1 MGHHKRCGAQEE
13 ASMYF
18 LSTKASRVR
27 QREAQNARNN
37 RAEIIRALSIGQ
49 ISRRDLYKWGLL
61 TFGGLALKNGLSP
74 FAPSAFAD
82 GVPTGTP
89 PSPLFGAQKFTQR
102 LNRLALQRPQPLTR
116 IQNDANPND
125 DTARWPAAAGQFLAD
140 GVTPKDA
147 KRLSWHDDFSN
158 NPGNPNFI
166 NPVTGR
172 GPIEGRAPTDP
183 KTGLAFFAHQR
194 WPEFFPRVGYIMSLT
209 QIGPNQS
216 FHPNFP
222 AQQPNSIW
230 TYGTGQQTG
239 QGVLPPPL
247 IQGRYGEPIIMRIYN
262 NTSVDRAQN
271 NGFGRNETQ
280 FHFHNAHNGAESDG
294 ASNSH
299 HFPGTF
305 YDYRWSTTLAR
316 RDKINTQA
324 TDPRASGPDDN
335 GGLVNVPGDW
345 REIQG
350 TMWAHDHRFFFTAEN
365 VYKGNL
371 AMITMYS
378 GRDRGNETLNDGVNL
393 RLPSGSHRANQW
405 GNLDF
410 DVNLIICDAA
420 TDPNGQYFFDIFT
433 TDGFL
438 GDIML
443 VNFQYAPFMEVLP
456 RKYRFR
462 TLSAGMSRF
471 IQLQIADSSGNAVPF
486 LQIANDGN
494 LFVNPIQLTSLDQQG
509 TAERYDI
516 IVDFSRFRIGDV
528 AFLVNTLQQTD
539 GRKPDGQVSLRQA
552 LAGNNNDPAVGAIM
566 QFRIVSQVQSVDDPT
581 VTLKATDP
589 DPSQVPAVLTE
600 QIPIVTP
607 VRTRT
612 VQWGRSGDGD
622 SIQPN
627 TGTCIPDCPT
637 ENGFP
642 WTVIVDNGQPHS
654 MNANRVQ
661 LGYSKPG
668 DIEHWTYVN
677 GGGGWDHPIHL
688 HFEEGITINRGD
700 DTIPA
705 TERLVRK
712 DVWRLRPSGT
722 VQFQIQFGEY
732 GGSYVNHCHN
742 TVHEDFALLMRIQL
756 LSGLAGTPQA
766 AITPTPNPT
775 PDGVVFTTPEVLPEA
790 TASGGTTAANG
801 GGGGGQGGGGG
812 GPGGPV
818 DSVLG
823 LASGRGR

>member
-1 MGHHKRCGAQEE
+1 
-13 ASMYF
+13 MYY
-18 LSTKASRVR
+18 LSPKASRIR
-27 QREAQNARNN
+27 LREAQNARNN
-37 RAEIIRALSIGQ
+37 RAEIVKALSLGQ
-49 ISRRDLYKWGLL
+49 ITRRDLYKWGLL
-61 TFGGLALKNGLSP
+61 TTTGVIALKNGLSP
-74 FAPSAFAD
+74 LAPSAFAD
-82 GVPTGTP
+82 GGVPTGTP

-102 LNRLALQRPQPLTR
+102 LNRLAVQAPQPLTR
-116 IQNDANPND
+116 IQHDGNPNN
-125 DTARWPAAAGQFLAD
+125 DTARWPAAAGEVLPVSGA
-140 GVTPKDA
+140 PKDA
-147 KRLSWHDDFSN
+147 KRLSYHDDFSN
-158 NPGNPNFI
+158 NPGNPAFI
-166 NPVTGR
+166 NPVTHV

-194 WPEFFPRVGYIMSLT
+194 WAEFFPTVGRVMSLT
-209 QIGPNQS
+209 QAAPNTK

-222 AQQPNSIW
+222 AQDVNSVW
-230 TYGTGQQTG
+230 TYGTGNTG
-239 QGVLPPPL
+239 QGTLPPFL
-247 IQGRYGEPIIMRIYN
+247 CQVRYGEPTITRIYN
-262 NTSVDRAQN
+262 NTPVNRANN
-271 NGFGRNETQ
+271 NGFGRNESQ
-280 FHFHNAHNGAESDG
+280 LHYHNAHNGAESDG

-305 YDYRWSTTLAR
+305 YDYRWSGTLAR

-324 TDPRASGPDDN
+324 TDPRASAPTDT

-371 AMITMYS
+371 GMVTMYS
-378 GRDRGNETLNDGVNL
+378 GRDRGNEVLNDGINL
-393 RLPSGSHRANQW
+393 RLPSGSHRANTW

-410 DVNLIICDAA
+410 DVNLIISDAA
-420 TDPNGQYFFDIFT
+420 TDPTGQLFFDIFT

-438 GDIML
+438 GDLLL

-471 IQLQIADSSGNAVPF
+471 IQLQIADAAGNAVPF

-494 LFVNPIQLTSLDQQG
+494 FFVSPISLTSLDEQG

-516 IVDFSRFRIGDV
+516 IVDFSRFRVGDV

-539 GRKPDGQVSLRQA
+539 GRKPDGQVPLAQA
-552 LAGNNNDPAVGAIM
+552 LAGVQADPAVGAIV
-566 QFRIVSQVQSVDDPT
+566 QFRIVSQIQSVDDPT
-581 VTLKATDP
+581 VTLRATDP

-607 VRTRT
+607 VRTRV
-612 VQWGRSGDGD
+612 VQWGRSGNGD
-622 SIQPN
+622 SVQPN
-627 TGTCIPDCPT
+627 GTCIPDCAT

-661 LGYSKPG
+661 LEYQHPG
-668 DIEHWTYVN
+668 TIEHWTYVN

-688 HFEEGITINRGD
+688 HFEEGITLNRGGD
-700 DTIPA
+700 NIPA
-705 TERLVRK
+705 TELNVRK
-712 DVWRLRPSGT
+712 DVWRLRPSGQVT
-722 VQFQIQFGEY
+722 FQIQFGEY

-756 LSGLAGTPQA
+756 LNGFAGTPQA
-766 AITPTPNPT
+766 IVTRTPNPS
-775 PDGVVFTTPEVLPEA
+775 PSGVTYTDPIILPEA
-790 TASGGTTAANG
+790 
-801 GGGGGQGGGGG
+801 
-812 GPGGPV
+812 
-818 DSVLG
+818 L
-823 LASGRGR
+823 

>member
-1 MGHHKRCGAQEE
+1 
-13 ASMYF
+13 MYI
-18 LSTKASRVR
+18 SEKASRRR
-27 QREAQNARNN
+27 QQEAQNARNN
-37 RAEIIRALSIGQ
+37 RAEIVKALSLGQ
-49 ISRRDLYKWGLL
+49 ITRRDLYKWGIF
-61 TFGGLALKNGLSP
+61 TAGGVLAMKNGLSP
-74 FAPSAFAD
+74 FARSAFA

-89 PSPLFGAQKFTQR
+89 RSPLFGAQKFTQP
-102 LNRLALQRPQPLTR
+102 LNRLAVQPGQPLTR
-116 IQNDANPND
+116 IPHDGNPNN
-125 DTARWPAAAGQFLAD
+125 DTARWPASAGELLPD
-140 GVTPKDA
+140 GVTPKDS

-166 NPVTGR
+166 NPVTHR

-183 KTGLAFFAHQR
+183 SNGIQYFAHQR
-194 WPEFFPRVGYIMSLT
+194 WDEFFPTVGRVMSWT
-209 QIGPNQS
+209 QAAPNTK

-222 AQQPNSIW
+222 AQDVNSVW
-230 TYGTGQQTG
+230 TYGTGNTG
-239 QGVLPPPL
+239 QGTLPPFL
-247 IQGRYGEPIIMRIYN
+247 CQVRYGEPTITRIYN
-262 NTSVDRAQN
+262 NTPVDRSQN
-271 NGFGRNETQ
+271 NGFGRNEQ
-280 FHFHNAHNGAESDG
+280 QLHYHNAHNGAESDG

-305 YDYRWSTTLAR
+305 YDYRWSGTLAR

-324 TDPRASGPDDN
+324 TDPRASAPTDS

-371 AMITMYS
+371 GMVTMYS
-378 GRDRGNETLNDGVNL
+378 GRDRGNEVLNDGINL

-410 DVNLIICDAA
+410 DVNLIISDAA
-420 TDPNGQYFFDIFT
+420 TDPTGQLFFDIFT

-438 GDIML
+438 GDLLL

-471 IQLQIADSSGNAVPF
+471 IQLQIADAAGNAVPF

-494 LFVNPIQLTSLDQQG
+494 FFVSPISLTSLDQQG

-516 IVDFSRFRIGDV
+516 IVDFSRFTPGQS

-539 GRKPDGQVSLRQA
+539 GRKPDGQLRLRDA
-552 LAGNNNDPAVGAIM
+552 LAGDKADPAVGAIM
-566 QFRIVSQVQSVDDPT
+566 QFRVVSQLQSVDDPT
-581 VTLKATDP
+581 VTLRATDP
-589 DPSQVPAVLTE
+589 DPSQVPNVLTE

-607 VRTRT
+607 VRTRV
-612 VQWGRSGDGD
+612 VQWGRSGNGD
-622 SIQPN
+622 SVQPG
-627 TGTCIPDCPT
+627 TGTCIPDCAT

-661 LGYSKPG
+661 LEYQHPG
-668 DIEHWTYVN
+668 TIEHWTYVN

-688 HFEEGITINRGD
+688 HFEEGITIDRGND
-700 DTIPA
+700 PIPA

-712 DVWRLRPSGT
+712 DVWRLRPSGQVT
-722 VQFQIQFGEY
+722 FQIQFGEY

-756 LSGLAGTPQA
+756 LNGFAGTPQA
-766 AITPTPNPT
+766 IVTRTPNPS
-775 PDGVVFTTPEVLPEA
+775 PAGVTYTDPIILPEA
-790 TASGGTTAANG
+790 
-801 GGGGGQGGGGG
+801 
-812 GPGGPV
+812 
-818 DSVLG
+818 L
-823 LASGRGR
+823 